1 MSTLET
7 ILERLTTIIATQAS
21 RSNVDDAVAA
31 ALRNVRQSTTPSH
44 NSYKEPK
51 VNMPDTFNGERNK
64 LTNFLMQVNLV
75 FKLQPRRYVTDISK
89 IYYVIGYL

>member
-1 MSTLET
+1 M
-7 ILERLTTIIATQAS
+7 
-21 RSNVDDAVAA
+21 DDAVAA
-31 ALRNVRQSTTPSH
+31 ALRNIWQSTTPLH

-51 VNMPDTFNGERNK
+51 VNTPDMFNGDQNK

-75 FKLQPRRYVTDISK
+75 FKLQPHRYVTDILK